1 MAFVEKAHTERES
14 GGLSKERVIEPL
26 DLYRITDRF
35 SSKTRKSQENSDLE
49 DSAKRGTSARVD
61 TSNATVY
68 QETSEYIPECPSPVL
83 MRRSVVDTVTGGIRG
98 THIERKSCN
107 SKLCPVCSGKLK
119 RQYVGHFSRLFSP
132 LPNLTFVTLTIDPK
146 NGIAAEDSRKY
157 IIDRWSVFRKRVHR
171 RGEFLYVAV
180 PESHKSGYTHLH
192 VLCSLPDRAT
202 EEFIRSAWF
211 AVGGG
216 VVMDVQPLDTSEH
229 TPEQVVGYVIKYA
242 FKDATEGKGRRS
254 LFCSQG
260 ISFHSEKYKQERREY
275 ARRMLLESGHV
286 LPSET
291 DMWEPLTTGVSDPY
305 KSVDTPTGEER
316 RYYRKLAKSLQRTT
330 LYVNKGIVHYVNAK
344 GKVEAKALRAGATR
358 QEISKEIRRVRS
370 LQSVP

>member
-1 MAFVEKAHTERES
+1 MEQDHTKRES
-14 GGLSKERVIEPL
+14 GEALRGVEGLPL

-35 SSKTRKSQENSDLE
+35 SSKSRNSKENGDVRQP
-49 DSAKRGTSARVD
+49 AKRD
-61 TSNATVY
+61 TSPRLDSSNANIF

-83 MRRSVVDTVTGGIRG
+83 MRRSVVDMTTGGIRG

-107 SKLCPVCSGKLK
+107 SKKCPVCSGKLK
-119 RQYVGHFSRLFSP
+119 RQYVGHYSRLFSP

-157 IIDRWSVFRKRVHR
+157 IIDRWSVFRKRIHR
-171 RGEFLYVAV
+171 RGEFFYVAV

-216 VVMDVQPLDTSEH
+216 VVMDVQPLNTSEH

-330 LYVNKGIVHYVNAK
+330 LYVDKGSVHYVNGSGRVIA
-344 GKVEAKALRAGATR
+344 ERLREGATR
-358 QEISKEIRRVRS
+358 KEISKVIGRIRA
-370 LQSVP
+370 LQGIP

>member
-1 MAFVEKAHTERES
+1 MVFAQKAHTKRRD

-35 SSKTRKSQENSDLE
+35 SSKSRNSKENGDVRQP
-49 DSAKRGTSARVD
+49 AKRD
-61 TSNATVY
+61 TSPRLDSSNANIF

-83 MRRSVVDTVTGGIRG
+83 MRRSVVDMTTGGIRG

-107 SKLCPVCSGKLK
+107 SKKCPVCSGKLK
-119 RQYVGHFSRLFSP
+119 RQYVGHYSRLFSP

-157 IIDRWSVFRKRVHR
+157 IIDRWSVFRKRIHR

-305 KSVDTPTGEER
+305 KSIDTPTGEER

-330 LYVNKGIVHYVNAK
+330 LYVDKGSVHYVNGSGRVIA
-344 GKVEAKALRAGATR
+344 ERLREGATR
-358 QEISKEIRRVRS
+358 KEISKVIGRIRA
-370 LQSVP
+370 LQGIP

>member
-1 MAFVEKAHTERES
+1 MDLAQKFHTERR
-14 GGLSKERVIEPL
+14 GGEQSRGGEGETL

-35 SSKTRKSQENSDLE
+35 DSKTRKLQEKRDLG

-68 QETSEYIPECPSPVL
+68 QETTDHIPECPSPVL
-83 MRRSVVDTVTGGIRG
+83 MRRSVVDSVTGVVRG

-107 SKLCPVCSGKLK
+107 KKKCPVCGGKVR
-119 RQYVGHFSRLFSP
+119 RQYVGHYSRVFSS
-132 LPNLTFVTLTIDPK
+132 LPRLTFITLTIDPK
-146 NGIAAEDSRKY
+146 NGIRAEDSRKY
-157 IIDRWSVFRKRVHR
+157 IVDRWSVFRKRIHR
-171 RGEFLYVAV
+171 RGVFIYVAV

-192 VLCSLPDRAT
+192 VLCSIPERVD
-202 EEFIRSAWF
+202 EEFLRSAWF

-216 VVMDVQPLDTSEH
+216 VVMDVQPLNTSEH

-254 LFCSQG
+254 LLCSQG
-260 ISFHSEKYKQERREY
+260 ISFHSERFKGERREY

-291 DMWEPLTTGVSDPY
+291 DVWEPLTTGVSDPY
-305 KSVDTPTGEER
+305 KSVDTPTVEER
-316 RYYRKLAKSLQRTT
+316 KHYRRLAKSLQRTT
-330 LYVNKGIVHYVNAK
+330 LYVNKGIVHYVNSE
-344 GKVEAKALRAGATR
+344 GKVAEKRLREGATR
-358 QEISKEIRRVRS
+358 KEISKVIGRIRA
-370 LQSVP
+370 LQGIP

>member
-1 MAFVEKAHTERES
+1 MALVEQAHTEREC
-14 GGLSKERVIEPL
+14 GGLSRERVIATL

-35 SSKTRKSQENSDLE
+35 SSKSRNSKENGDVRQP
-49 DSAKRGTSARVD
+49 AKRD
-61 TSNATVY
+61 TSPRLDSSNANIF

-83 MRRSVVDTVTGGIRG
+83 MRRSVVDMTTGGIRG

-107 SKLCPVCSGKLK
+107 SKKCPVCSGKLK
-119 RQYVGHFSRLFSP
+119 RQYVGHYSRLFSP

-171 RGEFLYVAV
+171 RVEFLCVAV

-305 KSVDTPTGEER
+305 KSIDTPTGEER

-330 LYVNKGIVHYVNAK
+330 LYVDKGSVHYVNGSGRVIA
-344 GKVEAKALRAGATR
+344 ERLREGATR
-358 QEISKEIRRVRS
+358 KEISKVIGRIRA
-370 LQSVP
+370 LQGIP